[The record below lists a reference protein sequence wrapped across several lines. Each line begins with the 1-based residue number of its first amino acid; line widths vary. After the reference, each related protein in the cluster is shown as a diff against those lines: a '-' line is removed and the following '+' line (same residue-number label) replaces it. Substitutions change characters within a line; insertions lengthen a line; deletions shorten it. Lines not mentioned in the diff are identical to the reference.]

1 MAGDAKGKAP
11 EAWSPKRVGDPTEG
25 VGAWMV
31 AKATATTVSPFAQS
45 HIDESRW

>member
-1 MAGDAKGKAP
+1 MAGDAKGKTP

-31 AKATATTVSPFAQS
+31 AKATATTVSLFAQS